1 VQSGRALKGE
11 STTIVSMTSMIQGF
25 NCPMAT
31 SIITAVTFPF
41 SEEVTWLGRI
51 NIFWNV
57 NAGPVSIQCCLD
69 TQVNFPIT
77 LPSDTSLKET
87 RDDVSWKLYMVHN
100 VNSSPELQTN
110 MF

>member
-1 VQSGRALKGE
+1 MVREDQPN
-11 STTIVSMTSMIQGF
+11 V
-25 NCPMAT
+25 
-31 SIITAVTFPF
+31 
-41 SEEVTWLGRI
+41 
-51 NIFWNV
+51 FWNV

-69 TQVNFPIT
+69 TRVNFPIT

-100 VNSSPELQTN
+100 VNSSPELQIS